1 MKIFEYINQ
10 LDKCGN
16 YRLAD
21 KIENEVRKIY
31 AQAIMQS
38 PLTSRQS
45 PGMQENHALNPN
57 FAFILNQLLM
67 KEQAKIT
74 QKKDETE
81 TLSPNKSTD
90 INTLRKQVNK
100 IISDG
105 NITSKKIKTIENDL
119 GALPALEGKV
129 GQASEQFD
137 ELSTNVTDNT
147 FNISEN
153 SKNIQVIQ
161 ETLDTL

>member
-45 PGMQENHALNPN
+45 PGMQESHALNPN